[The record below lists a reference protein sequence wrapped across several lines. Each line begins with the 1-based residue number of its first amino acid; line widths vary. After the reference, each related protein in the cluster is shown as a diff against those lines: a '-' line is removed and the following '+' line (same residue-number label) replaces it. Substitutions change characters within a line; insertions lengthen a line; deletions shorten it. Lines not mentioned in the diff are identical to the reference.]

1 MDQFIAPL
9 KKPQPNIERFL
20 QTMSGK
26 IIPEKPPMCEYL
38 IDDALMHP
46 ILVDMMGRKWV
57 EKSEKQEYMGG
68 QMDFSKDNLE
78 IINAWLDNQIA
89 FWYYMGYDYVRVEVS
104 LPLPAVSLVISDTAA
119 GNEDHVRAWQG
130 MDDGPITDWESF
142 EKYPWPEITDDNF
155 YIHDYIC
162 KHLPEGLGFITC
174 HAGGVYEHV
183 SRLMGYT
190 GMCMNLYDNPDLVKA
205 VADKLGELIY
215 EYNNRLLQLN
225 GLSAIFQGED
235 FGYNTQTL
243 ISPADIKKYFLP
255 WHKKFAAQTH
265 EKGHPY
271 FLHSCGM
278 IDDIMEL
285 LISDVKIDAKH
296 SFQDNIRSIADTQK
310 IWGDRVGLLGGADV
324 HKLSTYS
331 PDEVRKYIRG
341 IIDACAP
348 KGRFAIGAGNSI
360 TSYIPLENYLTMVD
374 EALR

>member
-1 MDQFIAPL
+1 MDHFIVPL
-9 KKPQPNIERFL
+9 KKPEPNIDRFL
-20 QTMSGK
+20 KTMSGE

-38 IDDALMHP
+38 IDDALMRP
-46 ILVDMMGRKWV
+46 ILENMMGRKWI

-104 LPLPAVSLVISDTAA
+104 LPLPAVSLVINDTAT
-119 GNEDHVRAWQG
+119 GNEEHVRAWQG

-155 YIHDYIC
+155 YIHDYIS

-215 EYNNRLLQLN
+215 EYNRRLLQID

-243 ISPADIKKYFLP
+243 ISPEDIKKYFLP
-255 WHKKFAAQTH
+255 WHKKFAAQCH
-265 EKGHPY
+265 EHGRPY

-285 LISDVKIDAKH
+285 LISDVKIDGKH

-310 IWGDRVGLLGGADV
+310 IWGDRVALLGGADV

-331 PDEVRKYIRG
+331 PEEVRKYIRS

-360 TSYIPLENYLTMVD
+360 TSYIPLTNYLTMVD